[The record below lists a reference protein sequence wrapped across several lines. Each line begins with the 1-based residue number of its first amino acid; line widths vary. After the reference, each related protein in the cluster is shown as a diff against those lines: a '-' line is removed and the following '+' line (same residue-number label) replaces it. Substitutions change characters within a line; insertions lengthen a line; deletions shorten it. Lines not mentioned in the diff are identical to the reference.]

1 MALYWDWKESVG
13 DATFEVNNEREVRIT
28 LYEGNA
34 LLIMLQ
40 EYQEDGEDMYNMFGF
55 WVDKAHMKNCL
66 GLAKGYD
73 NSYDSDYIRLK
84 KIRLNKTK
92 SRNYKDIITALV
104 KAFDNIEIEI
114 YSEGE

>member
-13 DATFEVNNEREVRIT
+13 DATFEVNNEKEVRIT

-40 EYQEDGEDMYNMFGF
+40 EYQDDGEDMYNMFHF
-55 WVDKAHMKNCL
+55 WLDKNHMKNCL
-66 GLAKGYD
+66 GLTKGHDNAYD
-73 NSYDSDYIRLK
+73 NDCIRLK

-114 YSEGE
+114 FTEGE

>member
-13 DATFEVNNEREVRIT
+13 DAIFEINNESEVRIT

-92 SRNYKDIITALV
+92 SRNYKDIISALV

-114 YSEGE
+114 YSEEE